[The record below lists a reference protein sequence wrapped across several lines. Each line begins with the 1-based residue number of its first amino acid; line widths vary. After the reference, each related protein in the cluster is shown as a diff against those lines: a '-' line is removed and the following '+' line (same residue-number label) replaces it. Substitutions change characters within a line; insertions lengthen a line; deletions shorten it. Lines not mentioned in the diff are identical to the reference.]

1 MARIRVKICGIT
13 RPEDGVSAA
22 LAGADAIG
30 LNFYRPSP
38 RAVGIETA
46 LAIVRVL
53 PPFVTRVGLFVDAGR
68 DEITDVLN
76 SIPLDMVQFHGS
88 ETPAECDSYAM
99 PYIKAIRMTD
109 GVDLHEQAALY
120 RGAAALLVD
129 AHVAGLAGGTGQ
141 TFDWDRIPADLD
153 KPLILAGGLT
163 AENVLQAVSRVR
175 PYAVD
180 VSGGVESSKGIKSR
194 DKIRAFINKVD
205 SYRHE

>member
-13 RPEDGVSAA
+13 RPGDGACAA

-30 LNFYRPSP
+30 MVFYPPSP
-38 RAVGIETA
+38 RAVDIETA
-46 LAIVRVL
+46 RAIIRAL
-53 PPFVTRVGLFVDAGR
+53 PPFVSRVGLFVDAGR
-68 DEITDVLN
+68 DEIADVLN

-88 ETPAECDSYAM
+88 ETPAECDSHAM
-99 PYIKAIRMTD
+99 PYIKAIRMTED
-109 GVDLHEQAALY
+109 VDLHEQATLY
-120 RGAAALLVD
+120 RGAAGLLVD

-163 AENVLQAVSRVR
+163 TENVLQAVSRVR

-194 DKIRAFINKVD
+194 DKIHAFIDKVD

>member
-13 RPEDGVSAA
+13 RPGDGICAA
-22 LAGADAIG
+22 QAGADAIG
-30 LNFYRPSP
+30 LVFYPPSP
-38 RAVGIETA
+38 RAVSVETA
-46 LAIVRVL
+46 RAIVRSL
-53 PPFVTRVGLFVDAGR
+53 PPFVGRVGLFVDAAR
-68 DEITDVLN
+68 HDIEDILN
-76 SIPLDMVQFHGS
+76 SVPLDMVQFHGS
-88 ETPAECDSYAM
+88 ETPDECESCTL
-99 PYIKAIRMTD
+99 PYIKAVRMTE

-129 AHVAGLAGGTGQ
+129 AHVEGLAGGTGQ
-141 TFDWDRIPADLD
+141 TFDWGRIPADLD

-163 AENVLQAVSRVR
+163 DENVLQAISRVR

-194 DKIRAFINKVD
+194 NKIQAFINRVE